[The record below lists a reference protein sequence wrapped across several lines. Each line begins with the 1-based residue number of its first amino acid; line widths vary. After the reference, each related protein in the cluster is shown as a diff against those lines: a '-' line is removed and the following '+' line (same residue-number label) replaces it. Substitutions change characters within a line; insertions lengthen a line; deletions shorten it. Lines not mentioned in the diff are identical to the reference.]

1 MEKRILWDKEIRK
14 CFIEFDQKHLED
26 FMELLDHIGDNHIE
40 NIICADTQE
49 DAALWEWLYSKDQIE
64 LNDLKRELSRKIE
77 RAKCAAADLFDKM
90 SELVGKLAAIKTLIL
105 LYDNENVFCIST
117 KQEYYTGLRKYLI
130 MEKKDSFCKDLPEC
144 FPNIYFS
151 EGIDTTV
158 NTLNRKFDEIRGD
171 LVKHLTGI
179 DDFQSTFLQLLRENA
194 SYQKLA
200 ECFTAGTGIECSPQ
214 AGRDKVQVLK
224 ETHFNKKTGQEET
237 VICELHTKFK
247 RFNIDR
253 DNQDRI
259 YFFPGKEGIL
269 DGKAIV
275 KYIGGHL

>member
-1 MEKRILWDKEIRK
+1 MKKRILWDKEIRK
-14 CFIEFDQKHLED
+14 CFIEFDQKHLKD
-26 FMELLDHIGDNHIE
+26 FLELLDYIGDNHIE
-40 NIICADTQE
+40 NIICMDTQE
-49 DAALWEWLYSKDQIE
+49 DAGLWEWLYSKDQIE

-77 RAKCAAADLFDKM
+77 RAKCVGADLFGQM
-90 SELVGKLAAIKTLIL
+90 LEIVGKLAAIKTLIL
-105 LYDNENVFCIST
+105 LYDSENEFCVST
-117 KQEYYTGLRKYLI
+117 RKEYYAGLRKYLL
-130 MEKKDSFCKDLPEC
+130 MEKKDAFCKDLPEC
-144 FPNIYFS
+144 FPNIHFS
-151 EGIDTTV
+151 EDIDTTV
-158 NTLNRKFDEIRGD
+158 NTLNKRFDEIRED
-171 LVKHLTGI
+171 IVKHLTGI
-179 DDFQSTFLQLLRENA
+179 NDFQSTFLQLLRENA

-200 ECFTAGTGIECSPQ
+200 ECFTADTGIECSPQ

-224 ETHFNKKTGQEET
+224 EKHFNKKTGQEET

-253 DNQDRI
+253 ESQDRI

>member
-105 LYDNENVFCIST
+105 LYDNENVFLYLNKTGVLYGAAQISDYG
-117 KQEYYTGLRKYLI
+117 KKGLILQRSAG
-130 MEKKDSFCKDLPEC
+130 MFSEH
-144 FPNIYFS
+144 IYF
-151 EGIDTTV
+151 
-158 NTLNRKFDEIRGD
+158 RGYRHD
-171 LVKHLTGI
+171 C
-179 DDFQSTFLQLLRENA
+179 Q
-194 SYQKLA
+194 YA
-200 ECFTAGTGIECSPQ
+200 E
-214 AGRDKVQVLK
+214 
-224 ETHFNKKTGQEET
+224 
-237 VICELHTKFK
+237 
-247 RFNIDR
+247 
-253 DNQDRI
+253 
-259 YFFPGKEGIL
+259 
-269 DGKAIV
+269 
-275 KYIGGHL
+275 